1 MSESRPNHT
10 FDENKV
16 PDLENWIGS
25 TLKLDAVKITDHKLL
40 SGGAIGENWRLNVRI
55 ADGDNDPKENIWVLR
70 TDAPTKLFLSHNRGD
85 EFELSRIAFNHGV
98 MVPKPV
104 INCLDENII
113 GAAFM
118 ISAFAPGTANGRKIT
133 RDPELTKFG
142 NSLAHHLGGEL
153 AKIHKIKPTET
164 ELAET
169 DLAESG
175 LRFLKPATDNPARA
189 QVALL
194 RQVLDHV
201 TRPRP
206 ALEFTLSWLDA
217 NAPPCDAPVLCHGDF
232 RTGNYLVDKG
242 RLIAIMDWEFALW
255 GDRHLDIGWFCAR
268 CWRFG
273 KGENE
278 AGGIGTRK
286 AFYAG
291 YNSKSDRPLNPDV
304 VPYWQVMA
312 AARWGAVA
320 LLQAER
326 HLTGGEESLEL
337 LLTGNM
343 APEIELEAL
352 RGIEEIEK
360 SAWKAGI

>member
-1 MSESRPNHT
+1 MSASHPVHT
-10 FDENKV
+10 FDDSKLA
-16 PDLENWIGS
+16 DLENWIIS
-25 TLKLDAVKITDHKLL
+25 ALKLDDVKITDRKLL
-40 SGGAIGENWRLNVRI
+40 SGGAIGENWRINVRI
-55 ADGDNDPKENIWVLR
+55 ADGGNDPKEHIWVLR

-85 EFELSRIAFNHGV
+85 EFELSKIAFENGV
-98 MVPKPV
+98 QVPRPI

-113 GAAFM
+113 GAPFM

-133 RDPELTKFG
+133 RDPELAKFG

-153 AKIHKIKPTET
+153 AKIHKIKPSEPGMG
-164 ELAET
+164 ES
-169 DLAESG
+169 DLG
-175 LRFLKPATDNPARA
+175 FLKPATDNPARA

-194 RQVLDHV
+194 REVLDHV
-201 TRPRP
+201 TQPRP

-273 KGENE
+273 NVENE

-291 YNSKSDRPLNPDV
+291 YNAKSDRQLDPDII
-304 VPYWQVMA
+304 PYWQVMS
-312 AARWGAVA
+312 AARWASVA

-326 HLTGGEESLEL
+326 HFSGGEESIEL

-352 RGIEEIEK
+352 RGIEKIET
-360 SAWKAGI
+360 SGWKTAI